1 MTTPFDFS
9 SVADLGTFWDGSA
22 NAGNWG
28 GGHWRFN
35 QYDDAKHG
43 TLNRSSNLDTLYQ
56 NLLGRNADS
65 SGRKYWSE
73 RLASGDVGYQ
83 DVINTIKGSDEWK
96 DQQTA
101 IAGGA
106 TTADE
111 LKSLDSAWVS
121 PFHASSGS
129 NLANWKPGDKLSYS
143 QAYSLANN
151 FPNHLNKTVGQV
163 KHATGAAKAYGGV
176 GNTFNTGTGT
186 DTIIGGDGNDTIT
199 GGDGNDI
206 ITGGDGSTTITH
218 DPRYDSLLASFNTM
232 QNTFSTQLSDL
243 QKAYAQSQT
252 DMQSMWDNV
261 QWDMNRTNNP
271 QVRGVRTQ
279 NELPGFRNRT
289 GGTRG
294 YFGRGSGNML
304 KTSSLNI

>member
-22 NAGNWG
+22 AKGNWG
-28 GGHWRFN
+28 GGQHRFN
-35 QYDDAKHG
+35 KYDDAKYG
-43 TLNRSSNLDTLYQ
+43 ALNRSSNLDTLYQ

-83 DVINTIKGSDEWK
+83 DVINTIKASDEWK

-121 PFHASSGS
+121 PFHKDSGS
-129 NLANWKPGDKLSYS
+129 NLANWQPGDKLSYS

-151 FPNHLNKTVGQV
+151 FPNWQNKTVGQV
-163 KHATGAAKAYGGV
+163 KHATGAGNAYGGI
-176 GNTFNTGTGT
+176 GNTYNTNSGT
-186 DTIIGGDGNDTIT
+186 DTITGGDGNDTIT
-199 GGDGNDI
+199 GG
-206 ITGGDGSTTITH
+206 SSSITH
-218 DPRYDSLLASFNTM
+218 DPRYDSLLDSFNTM

-252 DMQSMWDNV
+252 DMQNMWDNV

>member
-22 NAGNWG
+22 NVANWG
-28 GGHWRFN
+28 GGHDRFN
-35 QYDDAKHG
+35 KYDPVKYG
-43 TLNRSSNLDTLYQ
+43 SLNRSANLDTLYQ
-56 NLLGRNADS
+56 NLLGRNADY

-73 RLASGDVGYQ
+73 RLASGDIGYQ

-101 IAGGA
+101 IAAGA

-121 PFHASSGS
+121 PFHAGSGS
-129 NLANWKPGDKLSYS
+129 NLAGWTPGSGLSHA
-143 QAYSLANN
+143 QAYSVANN
-151 FPNHLNKTVGQV
+151 YPNHLNKNVGQV
-163 KHATGAAKAYGGV
+163 KLATGAGNVYGGV
-176 GNTFNTGTGT
+176 GGSTSGGSTGGGGTG
-186 DTIIGGDGNDTIT
+186 GGGT
-199 GGDGNDI
+199 GG
-206 ITGGDGSTTITH
+206 GGTGSTTH
-218 DPRYDSLLASFNTM
+218 DPRYDDLLDSFNTM
-232 QNTFSTQLSDL
+232 QNSFNTQLSDL

-279 NELPGFRNRT
+279 NELPGFQART

-294 YFGRGSGNML
+294 YFGRGGAGNML